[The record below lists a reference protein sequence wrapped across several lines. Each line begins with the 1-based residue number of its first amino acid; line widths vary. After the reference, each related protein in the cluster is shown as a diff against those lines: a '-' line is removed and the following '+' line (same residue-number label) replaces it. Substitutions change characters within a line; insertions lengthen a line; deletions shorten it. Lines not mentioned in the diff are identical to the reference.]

1 MVSFKSDS
9 GIQWCDFNSK
19 ICENYS
25 FMLTDSA
32 ESLLVM
38 LEKHDDCG
46 YKKPVPDCQQDTEY
60 KPQTPVSE

>member
-1 MVSFKSDS
+1 
-9 GIQWCDFNSK
+9 
-19 ICENYS
+19 
-25 FMLTDSA
+25 
-32 ESLLVM
+32 M

>member
-1 MVSFKSDS
+1 MIQVYSDAILTLKSVRITLPSD
-9 GIQWCDFNSK
+9 
-19 ICENYS
+19 S

-46 YKKPVPDCQQDTEY
+46 YKKPVLDCQQDTEY